1 MSDDVIAEDDEQT
14 LRKRGLNEE
23 TLQNIQEARGWG
35 VRRSDY
41 TTGSPGGSSA
51 LGKTHLQ
58 LGWRE
63 LG

>member
-1 MSDDVIAEDDEQT
+1 MSDDVIAEDDKQT

-23 TLQNIQEARGWG
+23 TLQNILEVRGWG

-51 LGKTHLQ
+51 LDKTHLQ
-58 LGWRE
+58 LGRRE
-63 LG
+63 LK